1 MKYRNKL
8 LLLPLMLALFVVSCK
23 EQKKETKEQPAE
35 ETATEFERRMSAE
48 DTTAVE
54 ELVDKFFGYVLDKQ
68 YYEAA
73 GMLYRNDAD
82 KDQEPELL
90 DNEALAEVTAML
102 ESIPMVGYQID
113 YIKFSEY
120 YSNEVLCRVII
131 REAEGDMPAI
141 TTKMYFKPVNY
152 LGNWVLCLTNTA
164 YGDKGL
170 IKENVQQNPS
180 AANRKGTMS
189 KDTSLK

>member
-8 LLLPLMLALFVVSCK
+8 LLLPLMLVLFAVSCK
-23 EQKKETKEQPAE
+23 EQKKEAEEQPAE
-35 ETATEFERRMSAE
+35 ETVTEFERRMSAE

-180 AANRKGTMS
+180 AANRK
-189 KDTSLK
+189 KEP